1 MSEYEQII
9 SCVHKDQFPIHID
22 GCIDSQKSHFMSALA
37 KDMKELD
44 LQNVNFK
51 IYSCAAK
58 KKSWRKQKEREVQSE
73 FNWTCIQMEITYK
86 MKTKIRD
93 NR

>member
-1 MSEYEQII
+1 
-9 SCVHKDQFPIHID
+9 
-22 GCIDSQKSHFMSALA
+22 
-37 KDMKELD
+37 MKELD